1 MDDPVAEIRGVVLQ
15 LTTGS
20 RQQQQEALEKNFTRD
35 ASFKHPFC
43 AVTGNRDT
51 ILRIFQ
57 WYKILSPRIQL
68 NVNSVGTLSNIT
80 VLKVDNGD

>member
-43 AVTGNRDT
+43 AVAGDRET

-68 NVNSVGTLSNIT
+68 TVNSVGMFHSMNC
-80 VLKVDNGD
+80 

>member
-43 AVTGNRDT
+43 AVTGDRDA

-68 NVNSVGTLSNIT
+68 NVNSVGTFSNCI
-80 VLKVDNGD
+80 VLYVDKSD